1 MVGNEEDYTWINK
14 YNLKGEEEEEV
25 EEPQDIMYLVF
36 KGVLEKSVTEVQV
49 TGITTYT

>member
-25 EEPQDIMYLVF
+25 EEP
-36 KGVLEKSVTEVQV
+36 
-49 TGITTYT
+49 